1 MFSNHCLHLQSKN
14 LKVNFSLRRVGS
26 VVYMQVTT
34 PEIFATLT
42 VSSAIFFPK
51 ITLPVKGKKIMACVA
66 KS

>member
-51 ITLPVKGKKIMACVA
+51 NYITCERKK
-66 KS
+66 K